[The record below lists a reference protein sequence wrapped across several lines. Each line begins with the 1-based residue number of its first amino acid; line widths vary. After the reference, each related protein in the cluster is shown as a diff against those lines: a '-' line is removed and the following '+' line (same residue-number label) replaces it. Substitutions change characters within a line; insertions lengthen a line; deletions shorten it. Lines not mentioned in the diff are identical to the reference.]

1 FDTFLSGVT
10 QCDLLFSTAILNPV
24 RHTFPTRSPDR
35 TKYMI
40 GESVQPMKETCCRT
54 IRRLR
59 RHPTTVLITVSLAIF
74 IDLLLYGLVL
84 PVFPSVL
91 RDKVDDVS
99 VANAILGSCYALG
112 TLVGSIVAGRLSDI
126 LQRRQVL
133 MCSGLTLMVI
143 STLALGLCTTFWQMI
158 LARLPQG
165 LASGVTWSLGFSMVA
180 DVYPKEELGMVM
192 GVITSANVVGQMA
205 GPSLGGLLYYAGGQ
219 YCPFAF
225 GAGLALVDLIF
236 RVLVGETIH
245 WREVNRSP
253 AQGISPDE
261 PKGDVVPVCSLLGN
275 WKVVVSC
282 TSTVGM
288 SALMAV
294 IDTLLPIHLEE
305 RFPNMNTAIVGV
317 IFTALF
323 LPMAI
328 VSPLTGRA
336 LDRWQP
342 NLVWVT
348 QGGLLL
354 VSIVFPVLAL
364 PRIVVLEVVVLVVF
378 GIIAA
383 MALAPVTPLLS
394 TVIDPQV
401 CNNYGTVYGFY
412 TVSSSLGLLVG
423 PLFSVTVYQFSGFL
437 SCTLLIASLTV
448 TLTLITVG
456 IEVFLWRRTRKRV
469 LNEVSDTIL
478 TTS

>member
-1 FDTFLSGVT
+1 
-10 QCDLLFSTAILNPV
+10 
-24 RHTFPTRSPDR
+24 
-35 TKYMI
+35 
-40 GESVQPMKETCCRT
+40 MKVACCRA
-54 IRRLR
+54 ICRLR
-59 RHPTTVLITVSLAIF
+59 RQPTTVLITVSLAIF

-91 RDKVDDVS
+91 QGKVDDVS

-133 MCSGLTLMVI
+133 MCGGLALMMI
-143 STLALGLCTTFWQMI
+143 CTLALGLCTTFWQMI

-165 LASGVTWSLGFSMVA
+165 LASGVTWSLGFSMLA
-180 DVYPKEELGMVM
+180 DVYPEEKLGMVM
-192 GVITSANVVGQMA
+192 GVVTGANVIGQMA
-205 GPSLGGLLYYAGGQ
+205 GPGLGGLLYYAGGQ

-225 GAGLALVDLIF
+225 GAGLTLVDLIF
-236 RVLVGETIH
+236 RVVVGETIH
-245 WREVNRSP
+245 WREVSQSP
-253 AQGISPDE
+253 AHAISPGE
-261 PKGDVVPVCSLLGN
+261 PKSDIVSVRSLLGN

-282 TSTVGM
+282 ISTVGM
-288 SALMAV
+288 TAIMAV

-305 RFPNMNTAIVGV
+305 RFPNMNSAIIGA

-364 PRIVVLEVVVLVVF
+364 PRTVILEVVVLVLF
-378 GIIAA
+378 GIVTAV
-383 MALAPVTPLLS
+383 ALTPVTPLLS
-394 TVIDPQV
+394 TVIDPKV
-401 CNNYGTVYGFY
+401 CNSYGTVYGLY
-412 TVSSSLGLLVG
+412 TVSSSLGLMVG

-437 SCTLLIASLTV
+437 SCTLLIASS
-448 TLTLITVG
+448 TLALALIMVSV
-456 IEVFLWRRTRKRV
+456 EVFLWRRARKRV
-469 LNEVSDTIL
+469 LNEDSDAIL
-478 TTS
+478 TTP